1 MKILF
6 ICQGNVAR
14 SQMAEAYYNYFTKS
28 ANASSAGIS
37 KTSPAKYV
45 RPVKEVVEVMEE
57 EGIDVAAKNVKTITE
72 EMVKQSDKIF
82 VMCEKE
88 ECPSFLLNSEKVVF
102 WQIEGPYNMAVE
114 GFRKIRDIIKDK
126 VMLICP

>member
-6 ICQGNVAR
+6 ICQENVAR

-28 ANASSAGIS
+28 NNASSAGIS

-45 RPVKEVVEVMEE
+45 HPVKEVVEVMKE
-57 EGIDVAAKNVKTITE
+57 EGIDVAGKNVKTIAE
-72 EMVKQSDKIF
+72 EMVEKSDKIF

-88 ECPSFLLNSEKVVF
+88 ECPSFLLDSGKIVRFLKEK
-102 WQIEGPYNMAVE
+102 WRLTKSLQ
-114 GFRKIRDIIKDK
+114 KQ
-126 VMLICP
+126 